1 MVYYMEYM
9 THLKKSMGKIRHE
22 VKQSESSIVL
32 LNGVSALHQYYKG
45 CLDDETNDILL
56 ECIGKL
62 EKIYYKDYISHVDV
76 KEVDI
81 VERLVYD
88 DGVRKVKA
96 SDFKKVSYYELLSFM
111 DSGLIPKRV
120 ALTLMGKCANY
131 YFSDEDK
138 SYILEDVSV
147 ANTDNNTSSFDTY
160 LKDSLTDIQCF
171 EKNITIIDTY

>member
-1 MVYYMEYM
+1 MEYM

-22 VKQSESSIVL
+22 VKQSESLIVL
-32 LNGVSALHQYYKG
+32 LNSISALYNYYRWD
-45 CLDDETNDILL
+45 LDDKTNDILF
-56 ECIGKL
+56 ECISKL
-62 EKIYYKDYISHVDV
+62 EKIYYKDYISNVDV

-131 YFSDEDK
+131 YFSDDDK

>member
-1 MVYYMEYM
+1 MEYM

-32 LNGVSALHQYYKG
+32 LNGVSALHHYYKG
-45 CLDDETNDILL
+45 CLDEETNDILL
-56 ECIGKL
+56 ECIEKL
-62 EKIYYKDYISHVDV
+62 EKIYYKDYVSNVDI
-76 KEVDI
+76 KDATI

-88 DGVRKVKA
+88 DDVRKLKP
-96 SDFKKVSYYELLSFM
+96 SDFKKVSYYELLSFI

-131 YFSDEDK
+131 YFSDDDK